1 MKTVI
6 RGDAPGAL
14 SVKPESM
21 YEEILQNIRVLL
33 STAKYDVPLARE
45 LGLDS
50 EYLHKP
56 QPAAE
61 TLLYQTIAD
70 AIEEYEPRVELV
82 SIDFEED
89 AASGVIIPVV
99 EVEINE

>member
-1 MKTVI
+1 MRRGDIVKTVI
-6 RGDAPGAL
+6 RGDAPVAL
-14 SVKPESM
+14 SVKPESK

-56 QPAAE
+56 QPKCLGFD
-61 TLLYQTIAD
+61 LL
-70 AIEEYEPRVELV
+70 RR
-82 SIDFEED
+82 S
-89 AASGVIIPVV
+89 S
-99 EVEINE
+99 